1 MSPERGGDRMFFGVW
16 KVVVVSGRCEVTGIR
31 RVLIEAH
38 CDFWAFFLTGRANY
52 ETYTGNFTRSEYR

>member
-1 MSPERGGDRMFFGVW
+1 MFFGVW